1 MTFKTIPTRGIKNKI
16 LCILLCFTLLFT
28 AVFFAEPIVKV
39 SAATKSELED
49 KIDELDDK
57 IAENKKKLNDLKNKK
72 ESQKEY
78 LDTLEE
84 QIETVEE
91 KGINLQTQVN
101 SIDAEISELNKKLK
115 QLGSEIVLIEEDI
128 KKTKKSIKKT
138 KENIEASSD
147 QLAER
152 IRAAYMT
159 GNQSTLK
166 ILMGADSLASFL
178 TRLEMIK
185 RQSERDKK
193 VIEDFKAKVIKLNN
207 EQKKLE
213 EEKTAL
219 NSKKTELDLK
229 KEEKVEK
236 KNVLTVKQKEYNRTM
251 KDLEKKYTEIETY
264 ISELDKS
271 SNAYNAYIK
280 ELESERKKADE
291 EIDRIL
297 KEYYATSTQQ
307 ATTLAANGNANPSTT
322 KPAGTTASNG
332 GGSFNTSASWAW
344 PLGGASCYISSHY
357 GYRSASISGWSF
369 HGGTDITGGGISGK
383 PVYATR
389 AGRVISAVTS
399 NSGYGIYVL
408 IDHGDGYSSLYAHM
422 SARYVSA
429 GDNVTKGQMI
439 GRVGSTGNS
448 TGPHLHFE
456 IRYYGEKKD
465 PMNYVKKP

>member
-1 MTFKTIPTRGIKNKI
+1 MNKKI
-16 LCILLCFTLLFT
+16 LCILLCFTLMFASLT
-28 AVFFAEPIVKV
+28 VAVPAIKA

-49 KIDELDDK
+49 KIDEIDDK
-57 IAENKKKLNDLKNKK
+57 IAANKKKLEALKNKA

-78 LDTLEE
+78 LDTLED
-84 QIETVEE
+84 QIETVEQ
-91 KGINLQTQVN
+91 KGISLQTQVN
-101 SIDAEISELNKKLK
+101 AIDAEIDELNKKLK
-115 QLGSEIVLIEEDI
+115 QLGSEIVIIEEDI
-128 KKTKKSIKKT
+128 EKTQKSIKKT
-138 KENIEASSD
+138 QANIEESSD

-152 IRAAYMT
+152 LRAAYMT

-178 TRLEMIK
+178 TRLEMMK
-185 RQSERDKK
+185 RQSESDKK
-193 VIEDFKAKVIKLNN
+193 TIEDFKAKVTKLKN
-207 EQKKLE
+207 EKAKLE
-213 EEKTAL
+213 EDKASL
-219 NSKKTELDLK
+219 DSKKTELDHK
-229 KEEKVEK
+229 KDEKVEK
-236 KNVLTVKQKEYNRTM
+236 KNVLTLKQKEYKKTM
-251 KDLEKKYTEIETY
+251 KDLEKKYSEIEVY

-271 SNAYNAYIK
+271 SNAYKAYIK
-280 ELESERKKADE
+280 ELEAERKKADE

-297 KEYYATSTQQ
+297 KEYYATSNQQ
-307 ATTLAANGNANPSTT
+307 TTTLNSGGNANPSTT
-322 KPAGTTASNG
+322 KPTGGYNSN
-332 GGSFNTSASWAW
+332 ASWAW
-344 PLGGASCYISSHY
+344 PLGNASCYISSHY

-389 AGRVISAVTS
+389 AGKVISAVTS

-429 GDNVTKGQMI
+429 GDSVAKGQMI

-465 PMNYVKKP
+465 PMNFVKKP